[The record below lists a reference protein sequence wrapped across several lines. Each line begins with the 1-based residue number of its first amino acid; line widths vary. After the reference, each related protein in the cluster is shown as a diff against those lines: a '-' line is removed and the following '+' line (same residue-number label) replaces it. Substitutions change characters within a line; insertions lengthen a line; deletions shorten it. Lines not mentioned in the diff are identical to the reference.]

1 MQSSLTVPPIQ
12 KNCLIRLLNVLAA
25 KIYAENA
32 VSLAANPKIRPYTPS
47 TWIRG
52 KTGNAG

>member
-32 VSLAANPKIRPYTPS
+32 VSLAANPKNRPYTPS